1 MQASKEWDART
12 YDRVSDPQL
21 RWGRE
26 VLDRLVLGGDEVVVD
41 AGCGTGRVTQ
51 LLLERLP
58 SGRVIA
64 LDASQAMLD
73 QAAQNLAGDSDRVA
87 FVLADLA
94 DALSIEERVDAVL
107 STATFHWVT
116 DHGRLFANLAAVMR
130 PGAQLVAQCGG
141 AGNVS
146 RVERALAEM
155 GYDWTDTKNF
165 AGPKET
171 EARLREAGFVE
182 AKAWLEPKPTRL
194 EPGPPFEEFLSTVV
208 LRDYVRRL
216 PAAEAAAFV
225 HDVAQRV
232 GEPELDY
239 VRLNITAKR
248 AETSA

>member
-1 MQASKEWDART
+1 MRASKEWDAST

-26 VLDRLVLGGDEVVVD
+26 VLDRLVLGGDELVVD

-58 SGRVIA
+58 AGRVIA
-64 LDASQAMLD
+64 VDASRAMLD
-73 QAAQNLAGDSDRVA
+73 QAVANLAARSDRVA

-94 DALSIEERVDAVL
+94 DPLPIEERVDAVL
-107 STATFHWVT
+107 STATFHWVM
-116 DHGRLFANLAAVMR
+116 DHGRLFANLAVVMR

-146 RVERALAEM
+146 RVERALTAM

-165 AGPKET
+165 ASPEET
-171 EARLREAGFVE
+171 EARLTESGFEE

-194 EPGPPFEEFLSTVV
+194 APGPPFEEFLSTVV

-216 PAAEAAAFV
+216 PPAEAVAFV
-225 HDVAQRV
+225 HEVAQRV

-248 AETSA
+248 AETSV